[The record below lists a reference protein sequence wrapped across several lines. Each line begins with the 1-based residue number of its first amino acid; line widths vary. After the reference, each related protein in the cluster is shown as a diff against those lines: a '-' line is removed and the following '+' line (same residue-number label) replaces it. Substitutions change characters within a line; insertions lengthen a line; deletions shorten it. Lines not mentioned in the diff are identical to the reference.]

1 MELTGHK
8 ILITGGSAGIGLALA
23 EKFSELSNEIIITG
37 RSQAKLD
44 AAKKAHPEWWTI
56 QCDAADPKAIA
67 ELAATIERDHPTTDV
82 LVNNAGVFQFRNL
95 TTPSKDLAGLTK
107 EIDINLS
114 GPIRTISALIGVITK
129 NKGTII
135 NVSSGLAYVPIQCAP
150 IYCATKAAIHSY
162 TISLRYQLQS
172 AGVEVVELMPPA
184 VKTEMTSELPEDGDF
199 KLITTQ
205 ELIDATMKGLRAGK
219 TEIRPGQANQ
229 LQFMSR
235 LAPGFIKGQ
244 LAKGSA
250 SLVPPPE

>member
-23 EKFSELSNEIIITG
+23 EKFSELGNEIIITG

-44 AAKKAHPEWWTI
+44 AAKQAHPEWWTI

-67 ELAATIERDHPTTDV
+67 QLAATIERDHPTTDV

-95 TTPSKDLAGLTK
+95 TTPTKDLDGLTK

-114 GPIRTISALIGVITK
+114 GPIRTVSALIGVITQ

-235 LAPGFIKGQ
+235 LAPGFINGQ